1 MNYILI
7 DTNIV
12 YEELYDLLE
21 EKELTMNNPDH
32 IEMVKFHMEKYFDK
46 IDYIKI
52 SEKFET
58 PEDRI
63 NDIMGEFSNSTE
75 EHMQGNTLLLYSDNE
90 IMYEVVFLENRKDQ
104 SDENLNVFCSIANIE
119 LHPIYGKCA
128 IIKTGINGS
137 VLINEII
144 NRKDLFKIMY
154 NNFFHTGV
162 MINNNE
168 DIQELTFSGDMP
180 STIIGNTF
188 NNNYKNE
195 IYGLQ
200 FVIYEEMNGF
210 KFKNDIASKLCNKDI
225 YCRTFICLLTP
236 VFFKKFFNNK
246 ISIMEMIVSLS
257 EDSSKNITREL
268 DDDKIKNPFIVLSKF
283 K

>member
-1 MNYILI
+1 
-7 DTNIV
+7 
-12 YEELYDLLE
+12 
-21 EKELTMNNPDH
+21 
-32 IEMVKFHMEKYFDK
+32 
-46 IDYIKI
+46 
-52 SEKFET
+52 
-58 PEDRI
+58 
-63 NDIMGEFSNSTE
+63 MGEFSNSTE